1 MTDLINKIPAQKT
14 GTEFLVASHF
24 TISHEDRWA
33 PSKDPLVYKSTFKKD
48 YPPLPLTKR
57 ERIPSPSPATIMH
70 KDDRYNDKCSMTRG
84 HFVGKNPEKQ
94 NYANSTST
102 LTKTNFKMDSDRQLK
117 SFQTTHKEYY
127 PVRPLD
133 EARNPAAT
141 GKKDWMSSY
150 IPQGDKEKELWPHSD
165 YRSKFL
171 GKQLSKKDVL
181 APIDRNEGPPTIT
194 GDARTHHMGQFTT
207 TTKSEFVGRYLPKQQ
222 LLNPALRDRGS
233 SIPQGDQEKC
243 NYSTSTQQESFRRP
257 TIKEL
262 SAFDRGEAVNNLRR
276 TTFQLGD
283 RRVPGHLG
291 TTAAESYPV
300 RIMTATDR
308 NMSANLDMGKSSFP
322 EGDRDPLRAHER
334 VSVTTN
340 DIFYGKPAIGF
351 RNKIVDGSHLRTESH
366 VDLGAARGAQFYETS
381 MKSDFTAVSAPY
393 KKADPGMTTSSS
405 IPLDYYKGAPVT
417 MPTSWSDFP
426 SRAGVPKLI
435 PNPLAVDNL
444 KKSHIRPPIP
454 EEREFSTT
462 HQSTYTPKK
471 TSRRSVNSGSL
482 QRSSIPLGTLNTYV

>member
-1 MTDLINKIPAQKT
+1 MTELMNKIPAQKT
-14 GTEFLVASHF
+14 GSEFLVASHF

-33 PSKDPLVYKSTFKKD
+33 PNKDPQVYKSTFKKD

-84 HFVGKNPEKQ
+84 HFVEKSLGKQ
-94 NYANSTST
+94 AYANSTSA
-102 LTKTNFKMDSDRQLK
+102 LTRTNFKMDSDSQLK

-141 GKKDWMSSY
+141 GKSDWMRSY

-171 GKQLSKKDVL
+171 GKQVSERDAVVPFDKF
-181 APIDRNEGPPTIT
+181 NGPPTIT
-194 GDARTHHMGQFTT
+194 GDARTHHLGQFTT
-207 TTKSEFVGRYLPKQQ
+207 TTKSEFIGRYLKRQH
-222 LLNPALRDRGS
+222 LMDPALRDRGS

-243 NYSTSTQQESFRRP
+243 NYSTSTQQDSFRRP
-257 TIKEL
+257 SFKDFTPFERE
-262 SAFDRGEAVNNLRR
+262 DAVNRLRR

-283 RRVPGHLG
+283 RRIPGHLK
-291 TTAAESYPV
+291 TTAAESYPS
-300 RIMTATDR
+300 RLISDKS
-308 NMSANLDMGKSSFP
+308 MSANLDMGKSSFP
-322 EGDRDPLRAHER
+322 EGDMDPLRAHER

-340 DIFYGKPAIGF
+340 DIFFGNPATGF

-366 VDLGAARGAQFYETS
+366 VDLGAARGARFYDTS
-381 MKSDFTAVSAPY
+381 MKSDFKAVSAPY
-393 KKADPGMTTSSS
+393 KKATPGLTTNSS
-405 IPLDYYKGAPVT
+405 IPLDYYSGAPVT

-426 SRAGVPKLI
+426 SHAGVPKLI

-444 KKSHIRPPIP
+444 KKSHITPPIP

-462 HQSTYTPKK
+462 HQRTYTPKR
-471 TSRRSVNSGSL
+471 TSRRSIDPGSL
-482 QRSSIPLGTLNTYV
+482 QRSSVPLGTLNTYI